1 MFFRKKTNKKQSKQ
15 EQISITAAPW
25 HVLELSSTCFSQV
38 GTGTMMYAKN
48 CTELCT
54 YVCNIIIY
62 HIIINKEINVVYI
75 YFVYRCFKCLYTHS
89 CKYNMMYTWVM
100 RRTLMTT
107 AQNVRWSAVIKTARQ
122 QQGSTNT
129 CSVEK
134 ASRNHVWKGSKNKVT
149 NLDHDGLSILPGLWG

>member
-75 YFVYRCFKCLYTHS
+75 YILFIDVSNVYIHIPA
-89 CKYNMMYTWVM
+89 N
-100 RRTLMTT
+100 TT
-107 AQNVRWSAVIKTARQ
+107 
-122 QQGSTNT
+122 
-129 CSVEK
+129 
-134 ASRNHVWKGSKNKVT
+134 
-149 NLDHDGLSILPGLWG
+149 